1 MATQKTEYISFFFS
15 HALKSSAKQHL
26 LGSCNSNSL
35 FLILNTKPVKN
46 FCYIRIL
53 SSQCFWFFFFHI
65 PHSHCGFYCTI
76 LCYVFYLISVLFSDS
91 GFSLHRRDSLEIFVC

>member
-1 MATQKTEYISFFFS
+1 MATQETEYISFFFS

-53 SSQCFWFFFFHI
+53 SSQCFCFFFFFTYHI
-65 PHSHCGFYCTI
+65 HIVAFTARYFAMSSI
-76 LCYVFYLISVLFSDS
+76 
-91 GFSLHRRDSLEIFVC
+91 

>member
-1 MATQKTEYISFFFS
+1 MATQEAEYISFFFS

-53 SSQCFWFFFFHI
+53 SSQCFWFFFFFTYHI
-65 PHSHCGFYCTI
+65 HIVAFTARYFAMCSI
-76 LCYVFYLISVLFSDS
+76 
-91 GFSLHRRDSLEIFVC
+91 

>member
-1 MATQKTEYISFFFS
+1 MATQETEYISFFFS

-53 SSQCFWFFFFHI
+53 SSQCFFFFF
-65 PHSHCGFYCTI
+65 SHTTFTLWLLLHDTL
-76 LCYVFYLISVLFSDS
+76 LCVLFN
-91 GFSLHRRDSLEIFVC
+91 FCAV